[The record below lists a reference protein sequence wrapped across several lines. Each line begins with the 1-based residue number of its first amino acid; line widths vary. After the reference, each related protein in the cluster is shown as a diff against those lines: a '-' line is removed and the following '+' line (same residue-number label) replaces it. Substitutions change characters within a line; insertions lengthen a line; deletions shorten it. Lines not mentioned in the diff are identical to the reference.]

1 MKKIVLSREFMSNIL
16 QNIVLFVFVFGV
28 LLFSLRGLP
37 GTLSHEDLNDHYW
50 TEGGPFELS
59 PERGRFAL
67 IYSVIEDKSFTF
79 ALPIARFAAPDV
91 GYYEGEYVSL
101 FAPGVS
107 FLALPGYMVGKMF
120 GSTQVGSFAVISL
133 FALLNL
139 FLIRGIALKLGAS
152 KTASTIGGLLFLFA
166 SPAFTYGVTLY
177 QHHVS
182 TALLLTG
189 LYILVASKKSLW
201 ALIPIWFVCALSIP
215 VDYPNAFFLA
225 PIGIAALGRIFWKE
239 ETVQKV
245 SLHLKP
251 QAVLTLAGAL
261 IPILFFMWFNQQAY
275 GNPLQLAGTVQ
286 QVKQIDEN
294 GNPVQNATADRGDA
308 SQNATTVKFFD
319 PRSLVHGLYTLTIS
333 ADRGIVTFAPVLLI
347 GLFALP
353 LIYKKHPE
361 TTALMLA
368 IIGIN
373 LLLYGMWGDPYGGW
387 AFGSRYLLPTYAMLA
402 IMLSILLTN
411 NRSKIIYGLVLLLA
425 VYSLSINTL
434 GAITSSQNPPKTE
447 AIPLGDI
454 TGRIEKYSYD
464 RNWEYLIN
472 QGSKSFVYN
481 TLGKHYV
488 SPVQYYYLVLGMVLI
503 GFFTQFGSLVTQNL
517 SVFDSSKPPTGTAPL
532 GKSITRFK
540 NRTKAKLKRKITTS
554 IKKS

>member
-1 MKKIVLSREFMSNIL
+1 MIKIL
-16 QNIVLFVFVFGV
+16 QHIALFVFTLGI
-28 LLFSLRGLP
+28 LALALRGLP
-37 GTLSHEDLNDHYW
+37 GTVTHENMNDHYW
-50 TEGGPFELS
+50 TENGPFELS

-67 IYSVIEDKSFTF
+67 VYSVLEDKSYTF

-91 GYYEGEYVSL
+91 GYYDGEYVSL

-107 FLALPGYMVGKMF
+107 FLALPGYVIGKMF
-120 GSTQVGSFAVISL
+120 GSAQVGSFAVISL

-139 FLIRGIALKLGAS
+139 FLVRGIALKLGAS

-166 SPAFTYGVTLY
+166 SPAFAYGVTLY
-177 QHHVS
+177 QHHIS

-189 LYILVASKKSLW
+189 FYALVASKKSLL
-201 ALIPIWFVCALSIP
+201 ALIPVWFVCALSIP

-225 PIGIAALGRIFWKE
+225 PIGIAALGRILWKE

-245 SLHLKP
+245 SLHVKP
-251 QAVLTLAGAL
+251 QAILTFAGAI
-261 IPILFFMWFNQQAY
+261 IPIVFFMWFNHQAY
-275 GNPLQLAGTVQ
+275 GNALQLAGTVQ

-294 GNPVQNATADRGDA
+294 GDPVQNFTAERSET
-308 SQNATTVKFFD
+308 SQNATTVTFFD
-319 PRSLVHGLYTLTIS
+319 PRSLVHGLFTLTIS

-353 LIYKKHPE
+353 HIYKKHPE

-387 AFGSRYLLPTYAMLA
+387 AFGSRYLLPTYAMLS
-402 IMLSILLTN
+402 IMLAVLLTG
-411 NRSKIIYGLVLLLA
+411 NRNKIIHGLLLILA

-434 GAITSSQNPPKTE
+434 GAVTSSQNPPKTE

-464 RNWEYLIN
+464 RNWQFLTN
-472 QGSKSFVYN
+472 QGSKSFIFN
-481 TLGKHYV
+481 TVGKQYV
-488 SPVQYYYLVLGMVLI
+488 TPVQYYYLVVGMVLV
-503 GFFTQFGSLVTQNL
+503 GFLSQYGSLVAQNFSL
-517 SVFDSSKPPTGTAPL
+517 FDSQQARLSKSQVS
-532 GKSITRFK
+532 KSITRFK
-540 NRTKAKLKRKITTS
+540 NRTKVKLQQKITKAG
-554 IKKS
+554 KKS